1 MANRLWTVTPWRQ
14 PPAAPTPW
22 TTFQVA
28 HTAHSLDDEVV
39 LFSIVKRA
47 SFRLSRFRRNGPSG
61 PVFYCQVGLFWID
74 KNKMPHDGVPQVP
87 SPLAHLPCDVC

>member
-1 MANRLWTVTPWRQ
+1 MTNWLWTVTPWGQ
-14 PPAAPTPW
+14 PPAAPMPW

-47 SFRLSRFRRNGPSG
+47 SFRLSRFRRNGPNG
-61 PVFYCQVGLFWID
+61 PVFDCQVGLFWVD
-74 KNKMPHDGVPQVP
+74 KNTWSNVACRVTFATFLHCARPV
-87 SPLAHLPCDVC
+87 

>member
-1 MANRLWTVTPWRQ
+1 MANWLWTVTPWGQ

-47 SFRLSRFRRNGPSG
+47 SFRLSRFRRNGPNG
-61 PVFYCQVGLFWID
+61 PVFDCQVGLFWVD
-74 KNKMPHDGVPQVP
+74 KNIPDDFQDIFIRQR
-87 SPLAHLPCDVC
+87 AI